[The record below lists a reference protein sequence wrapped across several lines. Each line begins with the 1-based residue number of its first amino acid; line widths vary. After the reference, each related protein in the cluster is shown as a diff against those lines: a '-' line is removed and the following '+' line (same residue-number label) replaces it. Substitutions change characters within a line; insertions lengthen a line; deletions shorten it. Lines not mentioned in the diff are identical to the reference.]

1 MPKLPSLKSAAMFF
15 VGVVLS
21 MIVFKFV
28 PAEWKAKIGL

>member
-21 MIVFKFV
+21 LVAFRFV